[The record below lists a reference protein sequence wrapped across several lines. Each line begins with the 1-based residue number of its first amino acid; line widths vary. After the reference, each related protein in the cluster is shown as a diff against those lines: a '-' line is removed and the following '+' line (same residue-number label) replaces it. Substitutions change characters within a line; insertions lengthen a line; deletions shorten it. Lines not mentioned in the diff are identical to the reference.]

1 MVVDVIDA
9 AGPTF
14 GGRHQKKPNDRAEIG
29 LIADE
34 QQLQPPFHLAMP
46 LCSNISIEEHLP

>member
-9 AGPTF
+9 AEPTF